1 MKIFFFNPDHL
12 AKNLPKFVYYTTKFM
27 LEPTYYPN
35 FSIVWLFA
43 GLLDSL
49 GGSEDIDAKWTSQST
64 EELLGVSG
72 PPETG
77 SSSFESRKLSPPLLA
92 VLGDSSRCRSGSDPS
107 ISKPGFSNSDKASIG
122 SFADRKARNNS
133 TDTSF
138 SSPKSS
144 KFKCKYWIGN
154 QTCIGLNNENPK
166 SKVYFL
172 PIFLSLEQLK
182 KWNNF
187 CIGK

>member
-1 MKIFFFNPDHL
+1 MLNFIVLKVSFCAEKSVQLVRVAFFPSDFLQNPY
-12 AKNLPKFVYYTTKFM
+12 FR
-27 LEPTYYPN
+27 TYFPN
-35 FSIVWLFA
+35 FSIVWLFP

-64 EELLGVSG
+64 EELLGVG
-72 PPETG
+72 PTETG
-77 SSSFESRKLSPPLLA
+77 SSSFETRKLSPPLLA

-107 ISKPGFSNSDKASIG
+107 ISKPGFSNSDKTSIG

-144 KFKCKYWIGN
+144 KFKIV
-154 QTCIGLNNENPK
+154 
-166 SKVYFL
+166 SR
-172 PIFLSLEQLK
+172 IFSMKMNIVIYILT
-182 KWNNF
+182 
-187 CIGK
+187 

>member
-1 MKIFFFNPDHL
+1 MQVSFCAEKSVQLVRVAFFPSDFIQNPY
-12 AKNLPKFVYYTTKFM
+12 FR
-27 LEPTYYPN
+27 TYFPN
-35 FSIVWLFA
+35 FSIVWLFP

-64 EELLGVSG
+64 EELLGGG

-77 SSSFESRKLSPPLLA
+77 SSSFETRKLSPPLLA

-107 ISKPGFSNSDKASIG
+107 ISKPGFSNSDKNSIG

-144 KFKCKYWIGN
+144 KF
-154 QTCIGLNNENPK
+154 NNLFVT
-166 SKVYFL
+166 SKTTN
-172 PIFLSLEQLK
+172 SLIHEFKVLQNVFWNK
-182 KWNNF
+182 KERLQMFFKEIN
-187 CIGK
+187 KK